1 MKNTFVIITLLIAGM
16 GITANASDAHKLYI
30 IPANAEGKVEK
41 EGAGYKG
48 QIQMVQDPT
57 DENRYTVSNV
67 AVGNGSFAI
76 YGINEDNGSATFY
89 GSLSWAVTPLPVNY
103 PSPQLIAPD
112 GQTIQLPASG
122 TYDFEF
128 YDRDIS
134 GNPYHML
141 VPRPVNVE
149 PDVKYPEK
157 LYLVTSDDK
166 YVELDG
172 NPLTGIYQGNV
183 NVPEDFRISYEP
195 KFDIDAFIFGPT
207 TAADKVVWHDN
218 EKINIAYTKGTDAV
232 FESDSQ
238 ERESGDSNVAVNLPE
253 GYIRINGDAVLGLG
267 DVQAKNSTVKYYNLS
282 GLRLTAPPEN
292 GIYIRIEDGRATKQ
306 LAR

>member
-16 GITANASDAHKLYI
+16 GITANANDAHKLYI

-41 EGAGYKG
+41 EDTGYKG
-48 QIQMVQDPT
+48 QIQMVQDPA

-76 YGINEDNGSATFY
+76 YGINEDSGHATFY
-89 GSLSWAVTPLPVNY
+89 GPLGWAVTPLPANY
-103 PSPQLIAPD
+103 PSPLSIAPD
-112 GQTIQLPASG
+112 GLTIKLPATG

-134 GNPYHML
+134 GITYHML

-149 PDVKYPEK
+149 PDVKYPGK

-172 NPLTGIYQGNV
+172 DPLTGIYQGKV
-183 NVPEDFRISYEP
+183 EVPEDFRISYEP
-195 KFDIDAFIFGPT
+195 KFSIGAFIFGPT

-218 EKINIAYTKGTDAV
+218 EKISIAYTKGTDAV

-238 ERESGDSNVAVNLPE
+238 TRESGSNVAVNLPE
-253 GYIRINGDAVLGLG
+253 GFILINGDVVLGL
-267 DVQAKNSTVKYYNLS
+267 DEVMKESESVEYYNLS
-282 GLRLTAPPEN
+282 GMRLTTPPEN
-292 GIYIRIEDGRATKQ
+292 GIYIRIADGRATKQ

>member
-16 GITANASDAHKLYI
+16 GITTNANDAHKLYI

-41 EGAGYKG
+41 EDTGYKG
-48 QIQMVQDPT
+48 QIQMVQDPA
-57 DENRYTVSNV
+57 DENRYTVSGV

-76 YGINEDNGSATFY
+76 YGINEDSGHATFY
-89 GSLSWAVTPLPVNY
+89 GPLSWAVTPLPVNY
-103 PSPQLIAPD
+103 PSPQSIAPD

-134 GNPYHML
+134 GIPYHML
-141 VPRPVNVE
+141 VPRPMNVE
-149 PDVKYPEK
+149 PDVKYPGK
-157 LYLVTSDDK
+157 LYLVTSGDK
-166 YVELDG
+166 YVELNGD
-172 NPLTGIYQGNV
+172 PLTGIYQGKV
-183 NVPEDFRISYEP
+183 EVPEDFRISYEP
-195 KFDIDAFIFGPT
+195 KFSIGAFIFGPT

-218 EKINIAYTKGTDAV
+218 EKISIAYTKGTDAV

-238 ERESGDSNVAVNLPE
+238 AREGSSNVAVNLPE
-253 GYIRINGDAVLGLG
+253 GFILINGDVVLGL
-267 DVQAKNSTVKYYNLS
+267 DEVMRESESVEYYNLS
-282 GLRLTAPPEN
+282 GMRLTTPPEN
-292 GIYIRIEDGRATKQ
+292 GIYIRIADGRATKQ

>member
-16 GITANASDAHKLYI
+16 GLTANASDAHKLYI

-41 EGAGYKG
+41 EGVGYKG

-89 GSLSWAVTPLPVNY
+89 GPLSWAVTPLPVNY
-103 PSPQLIAPD
+103 PSPQSIAPD
-112 GQTIQLPASG
+112 GLTIQLPASG

-134 GNPYHML
+134 GIPYHML
-141 VPRPVNVE
+141 VPRPVNVD
-149 PDVKYPEK
+149 PDVKYPQK
-157 LYLVTSDDK
+157 LYLVTSGDK
-166 YVELDG
+166 YVELNGD
-172 NPLTGIYQGNV
+172 PLTGIYQDKV
-183 NVPEDFRISYEP
+183 EVPEDFRISYEP
-195 KFDIDAFIFGPT
+195 KFSIDAFIFGPT

-218 EKINIAYTKGTDAV
+218 EKINIAYTKGTNAV

-238 ERESGDSNVAVNLPE
+238 ARESGSNVAVNLPE
-253 GYIRINGDAVLGLG
+253 GYILINGDVVLGL
-267 DVQAKNSTVKYYNLS
+267 DEVMRESESVEYYNLS
-282 GLRLTAPPEN
+282 GMRLTTPPEN
-292 GIYIRIEDGRATKQ
+292 GIYIRIADGRATKQ

>member
-16 GITANASDAHKLYI
+16 GITANANDAHKLYI

-48 QIQMVQDPT
+48 QIQMVQDAA

-89 GSLSWAVTPLPVNY
+89 GPLSWAVTPLPVNY
-103 PSPQLIAPD
+103 PSPQSIAPD
-112 GQTIQLPASG
+112 GLTIQLPASG

-134 GNPYHML
+134 GIPYHML

-149 PDVKYPEK
+149 PDVKYPQK
-157 LYLVTSDDK
+157 LYLVTSGDK
-166 YVELDG
+166 YVELNGD
-172 NPLTGIYQGNV
+172 PLTGIYQGKV
-183 NVPEDFRISYEP
+183 DVPEDFRISYEP

-218 EKINIAYTKGTDAV
+218 EKISIAYTKGTDAV

-238 ERESGDSNVAVNLPE
+238 ARESGSNVAVNLPE
-253 GYIRINGDAVLGLG
+253 GFILINGDVVLGL
-267 DVQAKNSTVKYYNLS
+267 DEVMRESESVEYYNLS
-282 GLRLTAPPEN
+282 GMRLTTPPEN

>member
-16 GITANASDAHKLYI
+16 GITTNANDAHKLYI

-41 EGAGYKG
+41 EDTGYKG
-48 QIQMVQDPT
+48 QIQMVQDPA
-57 DENRYTVSNV
+57 DENRYTVSGV

-76 YGINEDNGSATFY
+76 YGINEDSGYATFY
-89 GSLSWAVTPLPVNY
+89 GPLGWAVTPLPANY
-103 PSPQLIAPD
+103 PSPLSIAPD
-112 GQTIQLPASG
+112 GLTIKLPATG

-134 GNPYHML
+134 GITYHML
-141 VPRPVNVE
+141 VPRPMNVE
-149 PDVKYPEK
+149 PDVKYPGK

-172 NPLTGIYQGNV
+172 DPLTGIYQGKV
-183 NVPEDFRISYEP
+183 EVPEDFRISYEP
-195 KFDIDAFIFGPT
+195 KFSIGAFIFGPT

-218 EKINIAYTKGTDAV
+218 EKISIAYTKGTDAV

-238 ERESGDSNVAVNLPE
+238 AREGSSNVAVNLPE
-253 GYIRINGDAVLGLG
+253 GFILINGDVVLGL
-267 DVQAKNSTVKYYNLS
+267 DEVMRESESVEYYNLS
-282 GLRLTAPPEN
+282 GMRLTTPPEN
-292 GIYIRIEDGRATKQ
+292 GIYIRIADGRATKQ

>member
-16 GITANASDAHKLYI
+16 GITANANDAHKLYI

-41 EGAGYKG
+41 EDTGYKG
-48 QIQMVQDPT
+48 QIQMVQDPA

-76 YGINEDNGSATFY
+76 YGINEDSGHATFY
-89 GSLSWAVTPLPVNY
+89 GPLGWAVTPLPANY
-103 PSPQLIAPD
+103 PSPLSIAPD
-112 GQTIQLPASG
+112 GLTIKLPATG

-134 GNPYHML
+134 GITYHML

-149 PDVKYPEK
+149 PDVKYPGK

-166 YVELDG
+166 YVELNGD
-172 NPLTGIYQGNV
+172 PLTGIYQGKV
-183 NVPEDFRISYEP
+183 DVPEDFRISYEP
-195 KFDIDAFIFGPT
+195 KFSIGAFIFGPT

-218 EKINIAYTKGTDAV
+218 EKISIAYTKGTDAV

-238 ERESGDSNVAVNLPE
+238 ARESGSNVAVNLPE
-253 GYIRINGDAVLGLG
+253 GFILINGDVVLGL
-267 DVQAKNSTVKYYNLS
+267 DEVMRESESVEYYNLS
-282 GLRLTAPPEN
+282 GMRLTTPPEN
-292 GIYIRIEDGRATKQ
+292 GIYIRIADGRATKQ

>member
-16 GITANASDAHKLYI
+16 GLTANANDAHKLYI

-48 QIQMVQDPT
+48 QIQMVQDAA

-89 GSLSWAVTPLPVNY
+89 GPLSWAVAPLPVNY
-103 PSPQLIAPD
+103 PSPQSIAPD

-134 GNPYHML
+134 GISYHML
-141 VPRPVNVE
+141 VPRPVNVD
-149 PDVKYPEK
+149 PDVKYPQK
-157 LYLVTSDDK
+157 LYLVTSGDK
-166 YVELDG
+166 YVELNGD
-172 NPLTGIYQGNV
+172 PLTGIYQGKV
-183 NVPEDFRISYEP
+183 EVPEDFRISYEP
-195 KFDIDAFIFGPT
+195 KFSIGAFIFGPT

-232 FESDSQ
+232 FGSDSQ
-238 ERESGDSNVAVNLPE
+238 ARESGSNVAVNLPE
-253 GYIRINGDAVLGLG
+253 GFILINGDVVLGL
-267 DVQAKNSTVKYYNLS
+267 DEVKRESESVEYYNLS
-282 GLRLTAPPEN
+282 GMRLTTPPEN

-306 LAR
+306 FAR

>member
-1 MKNTFVIITLLIAGM
+1 MKNTFVIITLLITGM
-16 GITANASDAHKLYI
+16 GITANANDAHKLYI

-41 EGAGYKG
+41 EDTGYKG
-48 QIQMVQDPT
+48 QIQMVQDPA

-76 YGINEDNGSATFY
+76 YGINEDSGHATFY
-89 GSLSWAVTPLPVNY
+89 GPLGWAVTPLPANY
-103 PSPQLIAPD
+103 PSPLSIAPD
-112 GQTIQLPASG
+112 GLTIKLPATG

-134 GNPYHML
+134 GITYHML

-149 PDVKYPEK
+149 PDVKYPGK

-166 YVELDG
+166 YVELNGD
-172 NPLTGIYQGNV
+172 PLTGIYQGKV
-183 NVPEDFRISYEP
+183 DVPEDFRISYEP
-195 KFDIDAFIFGPT
+195 KFSIGAFIFGPT

-218 EKINIAYTKGTDAV
+218 EKISIAYTKGTDAV

-238 ERESGDSNVAVNLPE
+238 ARESGSNVAVNLPE
-253 GYIRINGDAVLGLG
+253 GFILINGDVVLGL
-267 DVQAKNSTVKYYNLS
+267 DEVMRESESVEYYNLS
-282 GLRLTAPPEN
+282 GMRLTTPPEN
-292 GIYIRIEDGRATKQ
+292 GIYIRIADGRATKQ

>member
-16 GITANASDAHKLYI
+16 GITTNANDAHKLYI

-41 EGAGYKG
+41 EDTGYKG
-48 QIQMVQDPT
+48 QIQMVQDPA
-57 DENRYTVSNV
+57 DENRYTVSGV

-76 YGINEDNGSATFY
+76 YGINEDSGHATFY
-89 GSLSWAVTPLPVNY
+89 GPLGWAVTPLPANY
-103 PSPQLIAPD
+103 PSPLSIAPD
-112 GQTIQLPASG
+112 GLTIQLPASG

-134 GNPYHML
+134 GISYHML
-141 VPRPVNVE
+141 VPRPMNVE
-149 PDVKYPEK
+149 PDVKYPGK

-172 NPLTGIYQGNV
+172 DPLTGIYQGKV
-183 NVPEDFRISYEP
+183 EVPEDFRISYEP
-195 KFDIDAFIFGPT
+195 KFSIGAFIFGPT

-218 EKINIAYTKGTDAV
+218 EKISIAYTKGTDAV

-238 ERESGDSNVAVNLPE
+238 AREGSSNVAVNLPE
-253 GYIRINGDAVLGLG
+253 GFILINGDVVLGL
-267 DVQAKNSTVKYYNLS
+267 DEVMRESESVEYYNLS
-282 GLRLTAPPEN
+282 GMRLTTPPEN
-292 GIYIRIEDGRATKQ
+292 GIYIRIADGRATKQ

>member
-16 GITANASDAHKLYI
+16 GITANANDAHKLYI

-48 QIQMVQDPT
+48 QIQMVQDPA
-57 DENRYTVSNV
+57 DENRYTVSGV

-89 GSLSWAVTPLPVNY
+89 GPLGWAVTPLPANY
-103 PSPQLIAPD
+103 PSPLSIAPD
-112 GQTIQLPASG
+112 GLTIKLPATG

-134 GNPYHML
+134 GITYHML
-141 VPRPVNVE
+141 VPRPMNVE
-149 PDVKYPEK
+149 PDVKYPGK

-172 NPLTGIYQGNV
+172 DPLTGIYQGKV
-183 NVPEDFRISYEP
+183 EVPEDFRISYEP
-195 KFDIDAFIFGPT
+195 KFSIGAFIFGPT

-218 EKINIAYTKGTDAV
+218 EKISIAYTKGTDAV

-238 ERESGDSNVAVNLPE
+238 AREGSSNVAVNLPE
-253 GYIRINGDAVLGLG
+253 GFILINGDVVLGL
-267 DVQAKNSTVKYYNLS
+267 DEVMRESESVEYYNLS
-282 GLRLTAPPEN
+282 GMRLTTPPEN
-292 GIYIRIEDGRATKQ
+292 GIYIRIADGRATKQ

>member
-16 GITANASDAHKLYI
+16 GITANANDAHKLYI

-41 EGAGYKG
+41 EDTGYKG
-48 QIQMVQDPT
+48 QIQMVQDPA

-76 YGINEDNGSATFY
+76 YGINEDSGHATFY
-89 GSLSWAVTPLPVNY
+89 GPLGWAVTPLPANY
-103 PSPQLIAPD
+103 PSPLSIAPD
-112 GQTIQLPASG
+112 GLTIKLPATG

-134 GNPYHML
+134 GITYHML

-149 PDVKYPEK
+149 PDVKYPGK

-172 NPLTGIYQGNV
+172 DPLTGIYEGKV
-183 NVPEDFRISYEP
+183 EVPEDFRISYEP
-195 KFDIDAFIFGPT
+195 KFSIGAFIFGPT

-218 EKINIAYTKGTDAV
+218 EKISIAYTKGTDAV

-238 ERESGDSNVAVNLPE
+238 TRESGSNVAVNLPE
-253 GYIRINGDAVLGLG
+253 GFILINGDVVLGL
-267 DVQAKNSTVKYYNLS
+267 DEVMRESESVEYYNLS
-282 GLRLTAPPEN
+282 GMRLTTPPEN
-292 GIYIRIEDGRATKQ
+292 GIYIRIADGRATKQ

>member
-1 MKNTFVIITLLIAGM
+1 MKNTFVIITLLIAGT
-16 GITANASDAHKLYI
+16 GITANANDAHKLYI

-41 EGAGYKG
+41 EDVGYKG

-89 GSLSWAVTPLPVNY
+89 GPLSWAVTPLPVNY
-103 PSPQLIAPD
+103 PSPLSIAPD

-134 GNPYHML
+134 GIPYHML
-141 VPRPVNVE
+141 VPTPVNVD
-149 PDVKYPEK
+149 PDVKYPQK
-157 LYLVTSDDK
+157 LYLVTSGDK
-166 YVELDG
+166 YVELNGDT
-172 NPLTGIYQGNV
+172 LTGIYQGKV
-183 NVPEDFRISYEP
+183 DVPEDFRISYEP
-195 KFDIDAFIFGPT
+195 KFSIGAFIFGPT
-207 TAADKVVWHDN
+207 AAADKVVWHDN

-238 ERESGDSNVAVNLPE
+238 TRESGSNVAVNLPE
-253 GYIRINGDAVLGLG
+253 GFILINGDVVLGL
-267 DVQAKNSTVKYYNLS
+267 DEVMRESESVEYYNLS
-282 GLRLTAPPEN
+282 GMRLTTPPEN
-292 GIYIRIEDGRATKQ
+292 GIYIRIADGRATKQ

>member
-16 GITANASDAHKLYI
+16 GITANANDAHKLYI

-41 EGAGYKG
+41 EDTGYKG
-48 QIQMVQDPT
+48 QIQMVQDPA
-57 DENRYTVSNV
+57 DENRYTVSGV

-76 YGINEDNGSATFY
+76 YGINEDSGHATFY
-89 GSLSWAVTPLPVNY
+89 GPLGWAVTPLPANY
-103 PSPQLIAPD
+103 PSPLSIAPD
-112 GQTIQLPASG
+112 GLTIKLPATG

-134 GNPYHML
+134 GITYHML
-141 VPRPVNVE
+141 VPRPVNVD
-149 PDVKYPEK
+149 PDVKYPGK

-172 NPLTGIYQGNV
+172 DPLTGIYQGKV
-183 NVPEDFRISYEP
+183 EVPEDFRISYEP
-195 KFDIDAFIFGPT
+195 KFSIGAFIFGPI

-218 EKINIAYTKGTDAV
+218 EKISIAYTKGTDAV

-238 ERESGDSNVAVNLPE
+238 AREGSSNVAVNLPE
-253 GYIRINGDAVLGLG
+253 GFILINGDVVLGL
-267 DVQAKNSTVKYYNLS
+267 DEVMRESESVEYYNLS
-282 GLRLTAPPEN
+282 GVHLTTPPEN
-292 GIYIRIEDGRATKQ
+292 GIYIRLEDGRATKQ

>member
-16 GITANASDAHKLYI
+16 GITANANDAHKLYI

-41 EGAGYKG
+41 EDTGYKG
-48 QIQMVQDPT
+48 QIQMVQDPA

-76 YGINEDNGSATFY
+76 YGINEDSGHATFY
-89 GSLSWAVTPLPVNY
+89 GPLGWAVTPLPANY
-103 PSPQLIAPD
+103 PSPLSIAPD
-112 GQTIQLPASG
+112 GLTIKLPATG

-134 GNPYHML
+134 GITYHML

-149 PDVKYPEK
+149 PDVKYPGK

-172 NPLTGIYQGNV
+172 DPLTGIYQGKV
-183 NVPEDFRISYEP
+183 EVPEDFRISYEP
-195 KFDIDAFIFGPT
+195 KFSIGAFIFGPT

-238 ERESGDSNVAVNLPE
+238 ARETGSNVAVNLPE
-253 GYIRINGDAVLGLG
+253 GFILINGDVVLGL
-267 DVQAKNSTVKYYNLS
+267 DEVMRESESVEYYNLS
-282 GLRLTAPPEN
+282 GMRLTTPPEN
-292 GIYIRIEDGRATKQ
+292 GIYIRIADGRATKQ

>member
-1 MKNTFVIITLLIAGM
+1 MKNTFVIITLLITGM
-16 GITANASDAHKLYI
+16 GITANANDAHKLYI

-48 QIQMVQDPT
+48 QIQMVQDAA

-89 GSLSWAVTPLPVNY
+89 GPLSWAVTPLPVNY
-103 PSPQLIAPD
+103 PSPQSIAPD

-134 GNPYHML
+134 GISYHML
-141 VPRPVNVE
+141 VPRPVNVD
-149 PDVKYPEK
+149 PDVKYPQK
-157 LYLVTSDDK
+157 LYLVTSGDK
-166 YVELDG
+166 YVELNGD
-172 NPLTGIYQGNV
+172 PLTGIYQGKV
-183 NVPEDFRISYEP
+183 EVPEDFRISYEP
-195 KFDIDAFIFGPT
+195 KFSIGAFIFGPT

-232 FESDSQ
+232 FGSDSQ
-238 ERESGDSNVAVNLPE
+238 ARESGSNVAVNLPE
-253 GYIRINGDAVLGLG
+253 GFILINGDVVLGL
-267 DVQAKNSTVKYYNLS
+267 DEVKRESESVEYYNLS
-282 GLRLTAPPEN
+282 GMRLTTPPEN
-292 GIYIRIEDGRATKQ
+292 GIYIRIADGRATKQ

>member
-16 GITANASDAHKLYI
+16 GITTNANDAHKLYI

-41 EGAGYKG
+41 EDTGYKG
-48 QIQMVQDPT
+48 QIQMVQDPA
-57 DENRYTVSNV
+57 DENRYTVSGV

-76 YGINEDNGSATFY
+76 YGINEDSGHATFY
-89 GSLSWAVTPLPVNY
+89 GPLGWAVTPLPANY
-103 PSPQLIAPD
+103 PSPLSIAPD
-112 GQTIQLPASG
+112 GLTIKLPATG

-134 GNPYHML
+134 GITYHML
-141 VPRPVNVE
+141 VPRPMNVE
-149 PDVKYPEK
+149 PDVKYPGK

-172 NPLTGIYQGNV
+172 DPLTGIYQGKV
-183 NVPEDFRISYEP
+183 EVPEDFRISYEP
-195 KFDIDAFIFGPT
+195 KFSIGAFIFGPT

-218 EKINIAYTKGTDAV
+218 EKISIAYTKGTDAV

-238 ERESGDSNVAVNLPE
+238 AREGSSNVAVNLPE
-253 GYIRINGDAVLGLG
+253 GFILINGDVVLGL
-267 DVQAKNSTVKYYNLS
+267 DEVMRESESVEYYNMS
-282 GLRLTAPPEN
+282 GMRLTTPPEN
-292 GIYIRIEDGRATKQ
+292 GIYIRIADGRATKQ

>member
-16 GITANASDAHKLYI
+16 GITANANDAHKLYI

-41 EGAGYKG
+41 EDPGYKG
-48 QIQMVQDPT
+48 QIQMVQDPA
-57 DENRYTVSNV
+57 DENRYTVSGV

-76 YGINEDNGSATFY
+76 YGINEDSGHATFY
-89 GSLSWAVTPLPVNY
+89 GPLGWAVTPLPANY
-103 PSPQLIAPD
+103 PSPLSIAPD
-112 GQTIQLPASG
+112 GLTIKLPATG

-134 GNPYHML
+134 GITYHML

-149 PDVKYPEK
+149 PDVKYPGK

-172 NPLTGIYQGNV
+172 DPLTGIYQGTV
-183 NVPEDFRISYEP
+183 DVPEDFRISYEP
-195 KFDIDAFIFGPT
+195 KFSIGAFIFGPT

-218 EKINIAYTKGTDAV
+218 EKVSIAYTKGTDAV

-238 ERESGDSNVAVNLPE
+238 AREGSSNVAVNLPE
-253 GYIRINGDAVLGLG
+253 GFILINGDVVLGL
-267 DVQAKNSTVKYYNLS
+267 DEVMRESESVEYYNLS
-282 GLRLTAPPEN
+282 GMRLTTPPEN
-292 GIYIRIEDGRATKQ
+292 GIYIRIADGRATKQ

>member
-16 GITANASDAHKLYI
+16 GITANANDAHKLYI

-41 EGAGYKG
+41 EDTGYKG
-48 QIQMVQDPT
+48 QIQMVQDPA
-57 DENRYTVSNV
+57 DENRYTVSGV

-76 YGINEDNGSATFY
+76 YGINEDNGHATFY
-89 GSLSWAVTPLPVNY
+89 GPLGWAVTPLPANY
-103 PSPQLIAPD
+103 PSPLSIAPD
-112 GQTIQLPASG
+112 GLTIKLPATG

-134 GNPYHML
+134 GITYHML

-149 PDVKYPEK
+149 PDVKYPGK

-172 NPLTGIYQGNV
+172 DPLTGIYQGKV
-183 NVPEDFRISYEP
+183 EVPEDFRISYEP
-195 KFDIDAFIFGPT
+195 KFSIGAFIFGPT

-218 EKINIAYTKGTDAV
+218 EKISIAYTKGTDAV

-238 ERESGDSNVAVNLPE
+238 AREGSSNVAVNLPE
-253 GYIRINGDAVLGLG
+253 GYILINGDVVLGL
-267 DVQAKNSTVKYYNLS
+267 DEVMRESESVEYYNLS
-282 GLRLTAPPEN
+282 GMRLTTPPEN
-292 GIYIRIEDGRATKQ
+292 GIYIRIADGRATKQ

>member
-16 GITANASDAHKLYI
+16 GLTANANDAHKLYI

-48 QIQMVQDPT
+48 QIQMVQDAA

-89 GSLSWAVTPLPVNY
+89 GPLSWAVAPLPVNY
-103 PSPQLIAPD
+103 PSPQSIAPD

-134 GNPYHML
+134 GIPYHML
-141 VPRPVNVE
+141 VPRPVNVD
-149 PDVKYPEK
+149 PDVKYPQK
-157 LYLVTSDDK
+157 LYLVTSGDK
-166 YVELDG
+166 YVELNGD
-172 NPLTGIYQGNV
+172 PLTGIYQGKV
-183 NVPEDFRISYEP
+183 EVPEDFRISYEP
-195 KFDIDAFIFGPT
+195 KFSIGAFIFGPT
-207 TAADKVVWHDN
+207 AAADKVVWHDN

-238 ERESGDSNVAVNLPE
+238 ARESGSNVAVNLPE
-253 GYIRINGDAVLGLG
+253 GFILINGDVVLGL
-267 DVQAKNSTVKYYNLS
+267 DEVKRESESVEYYNLS
-282 GLRLTAPPEN
+282 GMRLTTPPEN

>member
-1 MKNTFVIITLLIAGM
+1 
-16 GITANASDAHKLYI
+16 
-30 IPANAEGKVEK
+30 
-41 EGAGYKG
+41 
-48 QIQMVQDPT
+48 MVQDPA
-57 DENRYTVSNV
+57 DENRYTVSGV

-76 YGINEDNGSATFY
+76 YGINEDSGHATFY
-89 GSLSWAVTPLPVNY
+89 GPLGWAVTPLPVNY
-103 PSPQLIAPD
+103 PSPLSIAPD
-112 GQTIQLPASG
+112 GLTIKLPATG

-134 GNPYHML
+134 GITYHML

-149 PDVKYPEK
+149 PDVKYPGK

-172 NPLTGIYQGNV
+172 DPLTGIYQGKV
-183 NVPEDFRISYEP
+183 DVPEDFRISYEP
-195 KFDIDAFIFGPT
+195 KFSIGAFIFGPT
-207 TAADKVVWHDN
+207 AAADKVVWHDN

-238 ERESGDSNVAVNLPE
+238 ARESGSSNVAVNLPE
-253 GYIRINGDAVLGLG
+253 GFILINGDVVLGL
-267 DVQAKNSTVKYYNLS
+267 DEVMRESESVEYYNLS
-282 GLRLTAPPEN
+282 GMRLTTPPEN
-292 GIYIRIEDGRATKQ
+292 GIYIRIADGRATKQ

>member
-1 MKNTFVIITLLIAGM
+1 MKNTFVIITLLMAGM
-16 GITANASDAHKLYI
+16 GITANANDAHKLYI

-48 QIQMVQDPT
+48 QIQMVQDAA

-89 GSLSWAVTPLPVNY
+89 GPLSWAVTPLPVNY
-103 PSPQLIAPD
+103 PSPQSIAPD

-134 GNPYHML
+134 GIPYHML
-141 VPRPVNVE
+141 VPRPVNVD
-149 PDVKYPEK
+149 PDVKYPQK

-172 NPLTGIYQGNV
+172 DPLTGIYQGKV
-183 NVPEDFRISYEP
+183 EVPEDFRISYEP
-195 KFDIDAFIFGPT
+195 KFSIGAFIFGPT

-218 EKINIAYTKGTDAV
+218 EKISIAYTKGTDAV

-238 ERESGDSNVAVNLPE
+238 AREGSSNVAVNLPE
-253 GYIRINGDAVLGLG
+253 GFILINGDVVLGL
-267 DVQAKNSTVKYYNLS
+267 DEVMRESESVEYYNLS
-282 GLRLTAPPEN
+282 GMRLTTPPEN
-292 GIYIRIEDGRATKQ
+292 GIYIRIADGRATKQ

>member
-16 GITANASDAHKLYI
+16 GITANANDAHKLYI

-41 EGAGYKG
+41 EDTGYKG
-48 QIQMVQDPT
+48 QIQMVQDPA
-57 DENRYTVSNV
+57 DENRYTVSGV

-76 YGINEDNGSATFY
+76 YGINEDNGHATFY
-89 GSLSWAVTPLPVNY
+89 GPLGWAVTPLPANY
-103 PSPQLIAPD
+103 PSPLSIAPD
-112 GQTIQLPASG
+112 GLTIKLPATG

-134 GNPYHML
+134 GITYHML

-149 PDVKYPEK
+149 PDVKYPGK

-172 NPLTGIYQGNV
+172 DPLTGIYQGKV
-183 NVPEDFRISYEP
+183 EVPEDFRISYEP
-195 KFDIDAFIFGPT
+195 KFSIGAFIFGPT

-218 EKINIAYTKGTDAV
+218 EKISIAYTKGTDAV

-238 ERESGDSNVAVNLPE
+238 AREGSSNVAVNLPE
-253 GYIRINGDAVLGLG
+253 GYILINGDVVLGL
-267 DVQAKNSTVKYYNLS
+267 DEVISESESVEYYNLS
-282 GLRLTAPPEN
+282 GMRLTTPPEN
-292 GIYIRIEDGRATKQ
+292 GIYIRIADGRATKQ

>member
-16 GITANASDAHKLYI
+16 GLTANANDAHKLYI

-89 GSLSWAVTPLPVNY
+89 GPLSWAVAPLPVNY
-103 PSPQLIAPD
+103 PSPQSIAPD

-134 GNPYHML
+134 GIPYHML
-141 VPRPVNVE
+141 VPRPVNVD
-149 PDVKYPEK
+149 PDVKYPQK
-157 LYLVTSDDK
+157 LYLVTSGDK
-166 YVELDG
+166 YVELNGD
-172 NPLTGIYQGNV
+172 PLTGIYQGKV
-183 NVPEDFRISYEP
+183 EVPEDFRISYEP
-195 KFDIDAFIFGPT
+195 KFDMGVFIFGPT
-207 TAADKVVWHDN
+207 AAADKVVWHDN
-218 EKINIAYTKGTDAV
+218 EKITIAYTKGTDAV

-238 ERESGDSNVAVNLPE
+238 ARESGSNVAVNLPE
-253 GYIRINGDAVLGLG
+253 GFILINGDVVLGL
-267 DVQAKNSTVKYYNLS
+267 DEVMRESESVEYYNLS
-282 GLRLTAPPEN
+282 GMRLTTPPEN
-292 GIYIRIEDGRATKQ
+292 GIYIRIADGRATKQ

>member
-16 GITANASDAHKLYI
+16 GITTNANDAHKLYI

-41 EGAGYKG
+41 EDTGYKG
-48 QIQMVQDPT
+48 QIQMVQDPA
-57 DENRYTVSNV
+57 DENRYTVSGV

-76 YGINEDNGSATFY
+76 YGINEDSGHATFY
-89 GSLSWAVTPLPVNY
+89 GPLGWAVTPLPANY
-103 PSPQLIAPD
+103 PSPLSIAPD
-112 GQTIQLPASG
+112 GLTIKLPATG

-134 GNPYHML
+134 GITYHML
-141 VPRPVNVE
+141 VPRPMNVE
-149 PDVKYPEK
+149 PDVKYPGK
-157 LYLVTSDDK
+157 LYLVTSGDK
-166 YVELDG
+166 YVELNGD
-172 NPLTGIYQGNV
+172 PLTGIYQGKV
-183 NVPEDFRISYEP
+183 DVPEDFRISYEP

-238 ERESGDSNVAVNLPE
+238 AREGGSNVAVNLPE
-253 GYIRINGDAVLGLG
+253 GYILINGDVVLGL
-267 DVQAKNSTVKYYNLS
+267 DEVMRESESVEYYNLS
-282 GLRLTAPPEN
+282 GMRLTTPPEN
-292 GIYIRIEDGRATKQ
+292 GIYIRIADGRATKQ

>member
-1 MKNTFVIITLLIAGM
+1 MKNTFVIITLLITGM
-16 GITANASDAHKLYI
+16 GLTANANDAHKLYI

-48 QIQMVQDPT
+48 QIQMVQDAA
-57 DENRYTVSNV
+57 DENRYTVSSV

-89 GSLSWAVTPLPVNY
+89 GPLSWAVTPLPVNY
-103 PSPQLIAPD
+103 PSPQSIAPD

-134 GNPYHML
+134 GIPYHML
-141 VPRPVNVE
+141 VPRPVNVD
-149 PDVKYPEK
+149 PDVKYPQK
-157 LYLVTSDDK
+157 LYLVTSGDK
-166 YVELDG
+166 YVELNGD
-172 NPLTGIYQGNV
+172 PLTGIYQGKV
-183 NVPEDFRISYEP
+183 DVPEDFRISYEP
-195 KFDIDAFIFGPT
+195 KFSIGAFIFGPT

-238 ERESGDSNVAVNLPE
+238 AREGSSNVAVNLPE
-253 GYIRINGDAVLGLG
+253 GFILINGDVVLGL
-267 DVQAKNSTVKYYNLS
+267 DEVMRESESVEYYNLS
-282 GLRLTAPPEN
+282 GMRLTTPPEN
-292 GIYIRIEDGRATKQ
+292 GIYIRIADGRATKQ

>member
-16 GITANASDAHKLYI
+16 GITANANDAHKLYI

-41 EGAGYKG
+41 EDTGYKG
-48 QIQMVQDPT
+48 QIQMVQDPA
-57 DENRYTVSNV
+57 DENRYTVSGV

-76 YGINEDNGSATFY
+76 YGINEDNGHATFY
-89 GSLSWAVTPLPVNY
+89 GPLGWAVTPLPANY
-103 PSPQLIAPD
+103 PSPLSIAPD
-112 GQTIQLPASG
+112 GLTIKLPATG

-134 GNPYHML
+134 GITYHML

-149 PDVKYPEK
+149 PDVKYPGK

-172 NPLTGIYQGNV
+172 DPLTGIYQGKV
-183 NVPEDFRISYEP
+183 EVPEDFRISYEP
-195 KFDIDAFIFGPT
+195 KFSIGAFIFGPT

-218 EKINIAYTKGTDAV
+218 EKISIAYTKGTDAV

-238 ERESGDSNVAVNLPE
+238 AREGSTNVAVNLPE
-253 GYIRINGDAVLGLG
+253 GFILINGDVVLGL
-267 DVQAKNSTVKYYNLS
+267 DEVMRESESVEYYNLS
-282 GLRLTAPPEN
+282 GMRLTTPPEN
-292 GIYIRIEDGRATKQ
+292 GIYIRIADGRATKQ

>member
-1 MKNTFVIITLLIAGM
+1 MKNTFVIITLLMAGM
-16 GITANASDAHKLYI
+16 GITANANDAHKLYI

-48 QIQMVQDPT
+48 QIQMVQDAA

-89 GSLSWAVTPLPVNY
+89 GPLSWAVTPLPVNY
-103 PSPQLIAPD
+103 PSPQSIAPD

-134 GNPYHML
+134 GIPYHML
-141 VPRPVNVE
+141 VPRPVNVD
-149 PDVKYPEK
+149 PDVKYPQK
-157 LYLVTSDDK
+157 LYLVTSGDK
-166 YVELDG
+166 YVELNGD
-172 NPLTGIYQGNV
+172 PLTGIYQGKV
-183 NVPEDFRISYEP
+183 EVPEDFRISYEP
-195 KFDIDAFIFGPT
+195 KFSIDAFIFGPT

-238 ERESGDSNVAVNLPE
+238 AREGSSNVAVNLPE
-253 GYIRINGDAVLGLG
+253 GFILINGDVVLGL
-267 DVQAKNSTVKYYNLS
+267 DEVMRESESVEYYNLS
-282 GLRLTAPPEN
+282 GMRLTTPPEN
-292 GIYIRIEDGRATKQ
+292 GIYIRIADGRATKQ

>member
-16 GITANASDAHKLYI
+16 GITANANDAHKLYI

-48 QIQMVQDPT
+48 QIQMVQDAA

-89 GSLSWAVTPLPVNY
+89 GPLSWAVTPLPVNY
-103 PSPQLIAPD
+103 PSPQSIAPD

-134 GNPYHML
+134 GIPYHML
-141 VPRPVNVE
+141 VPRPVNVD
-149 PDVKYPEK
+149 PDVKYPQK
-157 LYLVTSDDK
+157 LYLVTSGDK
-166 YVELDG
+166 YVELNGD
-172 NPLTGIYQGNV
+172 PLTGIYQGKV
-183 NVPEDFRISYEP
+183 DVPEDFRISYEP
-195 KFDIDAFIFGPT
+195 KFNIDAFIFGPT

-238 ERESGDSNVAVNLPE
+238 AREGSSNVAVNLPE
-253 GYIRINGDAVLGLG
+253 GFILINGDVVLGL
-267 DVQAKNSTVKYYNLS
+267 DEVKRESESVEYYNLS
-282 GLRLTAPPEN
+282 GMRLTTPPEN
-292 GIYIRIEDGRATKQ
+292 GIYIRIADGRATKQ

>member
-1 MKNTFVIITLLIAGM
+1 MKNTFVIITLLITGM
-16 GITANASDAHKLYI
+16 GITANANDAHKLYI

-41 EGAGYKG
+41 EDTGYKG
-48 QIQMVQDPT
+48 QIQMVQDPA

-76 YGINEDNGSATFY
+76 YGINEDSGHATFY
-89 GSLSWAVTPLPVNY
+89 GPLGWAVTPLPANY
-103 PSPQLIAPD
+103 PSPLSIAPD
-112 GQTIQLPASG
+112 GLTIKLPATG

-134 GNPYHML
+134 GITYHML

-149 PDVKYPEK
+149 PDVKYPGK

-166 YVELDG
+166 YVELNGD
-172 NPLTGIYQGNV
+172 PLTGIYQGKV
-183 NVPEDFRISYEP
+183 EVPEDFRISYEP
-195 KFDIDAFIFGPT
+195 KFSIGAFIFGPT

-218 EKINIAYTKGTDAV
+218 EKISIAYTKGTDAV

-238 ERESGDSNVAVNLPE
+238 ARESGSNVAVNLPE
-253 GYIRINGDAVLGLG
+253 GFILINGDVVLGL
-267 DVQAKNSTVKYYNLS
+267 DEVMRESESVEYYNLS
-282 GLRLTAPPEN
+282 GMRLTTPPEN
-292 GIYIRIEDGRATKQ
+292 GIYIRIADGRATKQ

>member
-1 MKNTFVIITLLIAGM
+1 MKNTFVIIALLIAGM
-16 GITANASDAHKLYI
+16 GITTNANDAHKLYI

-41 EGAGYKG
+41 EDTGYKG
-48 QIQMVQDPT
+48 QIQMVQDPA
-57 DENRYTVSNV
+57 DENRYTVSGV

-76 YGINEDNGSATFY
+76 YGINEDSGHATFY
-89 GSLSWAVTPLPVNY
+89 GPLGWAVTPLPANY
-103 PSPQLIAPD
+103 PSPLSIAPD
-112 GQTIQLPASG
+112 GLTIKLPATG

-134 GNPYHML
+134 GITYHML
-141 VPRPVNVE
+141 VPRPMNVE
-149 PDVKYPEK
+149 PDVKYPGK

-172 NPLTGIYQGNV
+172 DPLTGIYQGKV
-183 NVPEDFRISYEP
+183 EVPEDFRISYEP
-195 KFDIDAFIFGPT
+195 KFSIGAFIFGPT

-218 EKINIAYTKGTDAV
+218 EKISIAYTKGTDAV

-238 ERESGDSNVAVNLPE
+238 AREGSSNVAVNLPE
-253 GYIRINGDAVLGLG
+253 GFILINGDVVLGL
-267 DVQAKNSTVKYYNLS
+267 DEVMRESESVEYYNLS
-282 GLRLTAPPEN
+282 GMRLTTPPEN
-292 GIYIRIEDGRATKQ
+292 GIYIRIADGRATKQ

>member
-16 GITANASDAHKLYI
+16 GITANANDAHKLYI

-41 EGAGYKG
+41 EDTGYKG
-48 QIQMVQDPT
+48 QIQMVQDPA
-57 DENRYTVSNV
+57 DENRYTVSGV

-76 YGINEDNGSATFY
+76 YGINEDNGHATFY
-89 GSLSWAVTPLPVNY
+89 GPLGWAVTPLPANY
-103 PSPQLIAPD
+103 PSPLSIAPD
-112 GQTIQLPASG
+112 GLTIKLPATG

-134 GNPYHML
+134 GITYHML

-149 PDVKYPEK
+149 PDVKYPGK

-172 NPLTGIYQGNV
+172 DPLTGIYQGKV
-183 NVPEDFRISYEP
+183 EVPEDFRISYEP
-195 KFDIDAFIFGPT
+195 KFSIGAFIFGPT

-218 EKINIAYTKGTDAV
+218 EKISIAYIKGTDAV

-238 ERESGDSNVAVNLPE
+238 AREGSSNVAVNLPE
-253 GYIRINGDAVLGLG
+253 GYILINGDVVLGL
-267 DVQAKNSTVKYYNLS
+267 DEVIRESESVEYYNLS
-282 GLRLTAPPEN
+282 GMRLTTPPEN
-292 GIYIRIEDGRATKQ
+292 GIYIRIADGRATKQ

>member
-16 GITANASDAHKLYI
+16 GITANANDAHKLYI

-41 EGAGYKG
+41 EDTGYKG
-48 QIQMVQDPT
+48 QIQMVQDPA
-57 DENRYTVSNV
+57 DENRYTVSGV

-76 YGINEDNGSATFY
+76 YGINEDSGHATFY
-89 GSLSWAVTPLPVNY
+89 GPLGWAVTPLPANY
-103 PSPQLIAPD
+103 PSPLSIAPD
-112 GQTIQLPASG
+112 GLTIKLPATG

-134 GNPYHML
+134 GITYHML

-149 PDVKYPEK
+149 PDVKYPGK

-172 NPLTGIYQGNV
+172 DPLTGIYQGKV
-183 NVPEDFRISYEP
+183 EVPEDFRISYEP
-195 KFDIDAFIFGPT
+195 KFSIGAFIFGPT

-218 EKINIAYTKGTDAV
+218 EKISIAYTKGTDAV

-238 ERESGDSNVAVNLPE
+238 AREGSSNVAVNLPE
-253 GYIRINGDAVLGLG
+253 GFILINGDVVLGL
-267 DVQAKNSTVKYYNLS
+267 DEVIRESESVEYYNLS
-282 GLRLTAPPEN
+282 GMRLTTPPEN
-292 GIYIRIEDGRATKQ
+292 GIYIRIADGRATKQ

>member
-1 MKNTFVIITLLIAGM
+1 MKNTFAIITLLIAGM
-16 GITANASDAHKLYI
+16 GITANANDAHKLYI

-41 EGAGYKG
+41 EDTGYKG
-48 QIQMVQDPT
+48 QIQMVQDPA
-57 DENRYTVSNV
+57 DENRYTVSGV

-76 YGINEDNGSATFY
+76 YGINEDSGHATFY
-89 GSLSWAVTPLPVNY
+89 GPLGWAVTPLPANY
-103 PSPQLIAPD
+103 PSPLSIAPD
-112 GQTIQLPASG
+112 GLTIKLPATG

-134 GNPYHML
+134 GITYHML

-149 PDVKYPEK
+149 PDVKYPGK

-172 NPLTGIYQGNV
+172 DPLTGIYQGKV
-183 NVPEDFRISYEP
+183 EVPEDFRISYEP
-195 KFDIDAFIFGPT
+195 KFSIGAFIFGPIT
-207 TAADKVVWHDN
+207 VADKVVWHDN
-218 EKINIAYTKGTDAV
+218 EKISIAYTKGTDAV

-238 ERESGDSNVAVNLPE
+238 AREGSSNVAVNLPE
-253 GYIRINGDAVLGLG
+253 GFILINGDVVLGL
-267 DVQAKNSTVKYYNLS
+267 DEVMRESESVEYYNLS
-282 GLRLTAPPEN
+282 GMRLTTPPEN
-292 GIYIRIEDGRATKQ
+292 GIYIRIADGRATKQ

>member
-16 GITANASDAHKLYI
+16 GITANANDAHKLYI

-41 EGAGYKG
+41 EDTGYKG
-48 QIQMVQDPT
+48 QIQMVQDPA

-76 YGINEDNGSATFY
+76 YGINEDSGHATFY
-89 GSLSWAVTPLPVNY
+89 GPLGWAVTPLPANY
-103 PSPQLIAPD
+103 PSPLSIAPD
-112 GQTIQLPASG
+112 GLTIKLPATG

-134 GNPYHML
+134 GITYHML

-149 PDVKYPEK
+149 PDVKYPGK

-172 NPLTGIYQGNV
+172 DPLTGIYQGKV
-183 NVPEDFRISYEP
+183 EVPEDFRISYEP
-195 KFDIDAFIFGPT
+195 KFSIGAFIFGPT

-218 EKINIAYTKGTDAV
+218 EKISIAYTKGTDAV

-238 ERESGDSNVAVNLPE
+238 ARESGSNVAVNLPE
-253 GYIRINGDAVLGLG
+253 GFILINGDVVLGL
-267 DVQAKNSTVKYYNLS
+267 DEVMRESESVEYYNLS
-282 GLRLTAPPEN
+282 GMRLTTPPEN
-292 GIYIRIEDGRATKQ
+292 GIYIRIADGRATKQ

>member
-16 GITANASDAHKLYI
+16 GITANANDAHKLYI

-41 EGAGYKG
+41 EDTGYKG
-48 QIQMVQDPT
+48 QIQMVQDPA
-57 DENRYTVSNV
+57 DENRYTVSGV

-76 YGINEDNGSATFY
+76 YGINEDSGHATFY
-89 GSLSWAVTPLPVNY
+89 GPLGWAVTPLPANY
-103 PSPQLIAPD
+103 PSPLSIAPD
-112 GQTIQLPASG
+112 GLTIKLPATG

-134 GNPYHML
+134 GITYHML
-141 VPRPVNVE
+141 VPRPMNVE
-149 PDVKYPEK
+149 PDVKYPGK

-172 NPLTGIYQGNV
+172 DPLTGIYEGKV
-183 NVPEDFRISYEP
+183 EVPEDFRISYEP
-195 KFDIDAFIFGPT
+195 KFSIGAFIFGPT

-238 ERESGDSNVAVNLPE
+238 AREGSSNVAVNLPE
-253 GYIRINGDAVLGLG
+253 GFILINGDVVLGL
-267 DVQAKNSTVKYYNLS
+267 DEVMRESESVEYYNLS
-282 GLRLTAPPEN
+282 GMRLTTPPEN
-292 GIYIRIEDGRATKQ
+292 GIYIRIADGRATKQ

>member
-1 MKNTFVIITLLIAGM
+1 MKNTFAIITLLIAGT
-16 GITANASDAHKLYI
+16 GITANANDAHKLYI

-41 EGAGYKG
+41 EGDGYKG
-48 QIQMVQDPT
+48 QIQMVQDAA

-89 GSLSWAVTPLPVNY
+89 GPLSWAVTPLPVNY
-103 PSPQLIAPD
+103 PSPQSIAPD

-134 GNPYHML
+134 GISYHML
-141 VPRPVNVE
+141 VPRPVNVD
-149 PDVKYPEK
+149 PDVKYPQK
-157 LYLVTSDDK
+157 LYLVTSGDK
-166 YVELDG
+166 YVELNGD
-172 NPLTGIYQGNV
+172 PLTGIYQGKV
-183 NVPEDFRISYEP
+183 DVPEDFRISYEP
-195 KFDIDAFIFGPT
+195 KFSIDAFIFGPT

-238 ERESGDSNVAVNLPE
+238 AREGSSNVAVNLPE
-253 GYIRINGDAVLGLG
+253 GFILINGDVVLGLEE
-267 DVQAKNSTVKYYNLS
+267 VLRENEAVEYYNLS
-282 GLRLTAPPEN
+282 GMRLATPPEN
-292 GIYIRIEDGRATKQ
+292 GIYIRLEDGRATKQ

>member
-16 GITANASDAHKLYI
+16 GLTANANDAHKLYI

-48 QIQMVQDPT
+48 QIQMVQDAA

-89 GSLSWAVTPLPVNY
+89 GPLSWAVAPLPVNY
-103 PSPQLIAPD
+103 PSPQSIAPD

-134 GNPYHML
+134 GIPYHML
-141 VPRPVNVE
+141 VPRPVNVD
-149 PDVKYPEK
+149 PDVKYPQK
-157 LYLVTSDDK
+157 LYLVTSGDK
-166 YVELDG
+166 YVELNGD
-172 NPLTGIYQGNV
+172 PLTGIYQGKV
-183 NVPEDFRISYEP
+183 EVPEDFRISYEP
-195 KFDIDAFIFGPT
+195 KFSIGAFIFGPT

-238 ERESGDSNVAVNLPE
+238 ARESGSNVAVNLPE
-253 GYIRINGDAVLGLG
+253 GFILINGDVVLGL
-267 DVQAKNSTVKYYNLS
+267 DEVKRESESVEYYNLS
-282 GLRLTAPPEN
+282 GMRLTTPPEN
-292 GIYIRIEDGRATKQ
+292 GIYIRIADGRATKQ

>member
-1 MKNTFVIITLLIAGM
+1 MKNTFVIITLLIVGM
-16 GITANASDAHKLYI
+16 GITANANDAHKLYI

-41 EGAGYKG
+41 EDTGYKG
-48 QIQMVQDPT
+48 QIQMVQDPA

-76 YGINEDNGSATFY
+76 YGINEDSGHATFY
-89 GSLSWAVTPLPVNY
+89 GPLGWAVTPLPANY
-103 PSPQLIAPD
+103 PSPLSIAPD
-112 GQTIQLPASG
+112 GLTIKLPATG

-134 GNPYHML
+134 GITYHML

-149 PDVKYPEK
+149 PDVKYPGK

-166 YVELDG
+166 YVELNGD
-172 NPLTGIYQGNV
+172 PLTGIYQGKV
-183 NVPEDFRISYEP
+183 DVPEDFRISYEP
-195 KFDIDAFIFGPT
+195 KFSIGAFIFGPT

-218 EKINIAYTKGTDAV
+218 EKISIAYTKGTDAV

-238 ERESGDSNVAVNLPE
+238 ARESGSNVAVNLPE
-253 GYIRINGDAVLGLG
+253 GFILINGDVVLGL
-267 DVQAKNSTVKYYNLS
+267 DEVMRESESVEYYNLS
-282 GLRLTAPPEN
+282 GMRLTTPPEN
-292 GIYIRIEDGRATKQ
+292 GIYIRIADGRATKQ

>member
-16 GITANASDAHKLYI
+16 GITANANDAHKLYI
-30 IPANAEGKVEK
+30 IPTNAEGKVEK
-41 EGAGYKG
+41 EDTGYKG
-48 QIQMVQDPT
+48 QIQMVQDPA
-57 DENRYTVSNV
+57 DENRYTVSGV

-76 YGINEDNGSATFY
+76 YGINEDSGHATFY
-89 GSLSWAVTPLPVNY
+89 GPLGWAVTPLPANY
-103 PSPQLIAPD
+103 PSPLSIAPD
-112 GQTIQLPASG
+112 GLTIKLPATG

-134 GNPYHML
+134 GITYHML

-149 PDVKYPEK
+149 PDVKYPGK

-172 NPLTGIYQGNV
+172 DPLTGIYQGKV
-183 NVPEDFRISYEP
+183 EVPEDFRISYEP
-195 KFDIDAFIFGPT
+195 KFSIGAFIFGPT

-218 EKINIAYTKGTDAV
+218 EKISIAYTKGTDAV

-238 ERESGDSNVAVNLPE
+238 AREGSSNVAVNLPE
-253 GYIRINGDAVLGLG
+253 GYILINGDVVLGL
-267 DVQAKNSTVKYYNLS
+267 DEVIRESESVEYYNLS
-282 GLRLTAPPEN
+282 GMRLTTPPEN
-292 GIYIRIEDGRATKQ
+292 GIYIRIADGRATKQ